1 MNDLQD
7 KVDPHVWSATFNQQ
21 LAVGAGMIALCVV
34 LHGIGLFT
42 LGRLMHGERTAE
54 RLDRMEALSLHGTLF
69 TLFIVF
75 AIFVIHFVEIW
86 LFALLFD
93 FLGAVRT
100 FAAALY
106 VSTASYTT
114 IGISDG
120 AIERHWRLVA
130 AIEGLL
136 GFILI
141 GWSTAFFI
149 RVLNRLE
156 REPRGANPSSSP
168 DTRSAGRSGEPPHTP
183 PQP

>member
-1 MNDLQD
+1 MTGID
-7 KVDPHVWSATFNQQ
+7 KAVDSQVIAATFNEQ
-21 LAVGAGMIALCVV
+21 LAVGAAMIAVCVV
-34 LHGIGLFT
+34 IHGLGLFT
-42 LGRLMHGERTAE
+42 LGRLMHGERAEE
-54 RLDRMEALSLHGTLF
+54 RLEKMQPLSLRGTLF

-75 AIFVIHFVEIW
+75 ALFAVHFVEIW

-100 FAAALY
+100 FEAALY

-120 AIERHWRLVA
+120 SIEQHWRLVS

-136 GFILI
+136 GFLLI

-156 REPRGANPSSSP
+156 RDPKR
-168 DTRSAGRSGEPPHTP
+168 D
-183 PQP
+183 